1 MARNESREILME
13 RDGLTEAEAKKV
25 MADAVTE
32 IENGNFD
39 ALFELGLEDDYI
51 FDFI

>member
-1 MARNESREILME
+1 MANEAKRILME
-13 RDGLTEAEAKKV
+13 RDGYTEEEATVAMAEALE
-25 MADAVTE
+25 E

-39 ALFELGLEDDYI
+39 ALYDLGLEDDYI

>member
-1 MARNESREILME
+1 MARNEAREILME
-13 RDGLTEAEAKKV
+13 RDGMTEDEAREV
-25 MADAVTE
+25 MADALTE